1 MNFYATSPTPKIKV
15 LYPRLAPV
23 VGPPGHMSSWYNWQY
38 ASLHFPVCSYF
49 FCKSQTVQNTINLLK
64 KGLIKHDDQMQG
76 YNARKLI
83 SEVYTFCTH
92 FLYYSVLSLGG
103 KVNTRGMSQP
113 DMESIFTKI
122 IYEIFWS

>member
-83 SEVYTFCTH
+83 SEVYTFFVLQCTVFGWKSKH
-92 FLYYSVLSLGG
+92 KTEVAA
-103 KVNTRGMSQP
+103 
-113 DMESIFTKI
+113 
-122 IYEIFWS
+122 